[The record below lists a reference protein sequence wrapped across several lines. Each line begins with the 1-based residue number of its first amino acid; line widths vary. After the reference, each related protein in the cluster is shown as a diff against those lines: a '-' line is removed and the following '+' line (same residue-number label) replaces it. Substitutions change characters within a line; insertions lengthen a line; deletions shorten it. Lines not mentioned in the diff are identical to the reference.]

1 MMSVNPL
8 WGLLEQ
14 ATDPAL
20 EAQLW
25 AAMVA
30 PHGPSAQ
37 ATTHM
42 DQGMRGRMLAGIF
55 DLLLMEDEP
64 RRALLDFEVP
74 NHRSYGA
81 TLEGYQ
87 VLFEGLATVLAA
99 QDPDNSAGQAALQ
112 ARCARILEDIE
123 ARRP

>member
-1 MMSVNPL
+1 MNAKAL
-8 WGLLEQ
+8 WSLLEQ

-20 EAQLW
+20 EDQLW
-25 AAMVA
+25 AAMVT
-30 PHGPSAQ
+30 PHDPSAL

-81 TLEGYQ
+81 TLAGYRA
-87 VLFEGLATVLAA
+87 LFEGLAAVLAA
-99 QDPDNSAGQAALQ
+99 QDPGNEAGREALQ

-123 ARRP
+123 ARQP

>member
-1 MMSVNPL
+1 MSADAL

-14 ATDPAL
+14 ATDPDL
-20 EAQLW
+20 EPQLW

-30 PHGPSAQ
+30 THDPSAQ

-81 TLEGYQ
+81 TLAGYRA
-87 VLFEGLATVLAA
+87 LFEGLAAVLAA
-99 QDPDNSAGQAALQ
+99 QDPGNEAGREALQ

-123 ARRP
+123 ARKP

>member
-1 MMSVNPL
+1 MMSADAF

-14 ATDPAL
+14 ASDTDL
-20 EAQLW
+20 EPQLW

-30 PHGPSAQ
+30 AYDPSDQ

-64 RRALLDFEVP
+64 RRALLNFEVP

-81 TLEGYQ
+81 TLAGYR

-99 QDPDNSAGQAALQ
+99 QDPGNEAGREALET
-112 ARCARILEDIE
+112 RCARILEDIE
-123 ARRP
+123 ALKP

>member
-1 MMSVNPL
+1 MNANAL
-8 WGLLEQ
+8 WSLLEQ

-20 EAQLW
+20 EDQLW
-25 AAMVA
+25 AAMVT
-30 PHGPSAQ
+30 PHDPSAL

-55 DLLLMEDEP
+55 DLLLMDDEP

-81 TLEGYQ
+81 TLEGYR

-99 QDPDNSAGQAALQ
+99 QDPGNDSGRDALQ

>member
-1 MMSVNPL
+1 
-8 WGLLEQ
+8 
-14 ATDPAL
+14 
-20 EAQLW
+20 
-25 AAMVA
+25 MVA
-30 PHGPSAQ
+30 AHDPSAQ

-55 DLLLMEDEP
+55 DLLLMDDEP

-81 TLEGYQ
+81 TLEGYR

-99 QDPDNSAGQAALQ
+99 QDPGNEAGRAALQ

-123 ARRP
+123 ARNP

>member
-1 MMSVNPL
+1 MNANAL
-8 WGLLEQ
+8 WSLLEQ

-20 EAQLW
+20 EDQLW
-25 AAMVA
+25 AAMVT
-30 PHGPSAQ
+30 PHDPSAL

-81 TLEGYQ
+81 TLEGYRA
-87 VLFEGLATVLAA
+87 LFEGLAAVLAA
-99 QDPDNSAGQAALQ
+99 QDPGNEAGREALQ

-123 ARRP
+123 ARNP